1 MVSMP
6 DSLDGAHAVAARD
19 GGFVLALRWL
29 AERASAV
36 LAYLWSGWGAVS
48 SLLLFCALWEWG
60 GQYYGP
66 LILPGPLA
74 TFGRLGELLATGLAA
89 PELWISARRALT
101 GLGAAVLAGSV
112 LGMLAGRSLTAALV
126 SRPLVTL
133 LLGMPPI
140 AWLVLAMLWFGMG
153 DATPVFTVAVACFP
167 IVFAGAM
174 QGARTL
180 DGQLTDVARVY
191 RLSWWTTLL
200 DVHLP
205 HVVSYLLPAW
215 ITALGISWK
224 VVVMAELLATS
235 DGAGAALAVSRAQLD
250 MAGSLGW
257 VVAVLGLLLSLEYLL
272 LEPLK
277 RRLERWRMADAG

>member
-1 MVSMP
+1 MP

>member
-1 MVSMP
+1 MP
-6 DSLDGAHAVAARD
+6 ED
-19 GGFVLALRWL
+19 WL
-29 AERASAV
+29 AAPDGSDAPAGWDAGLLRRLAEGAGSV
-36 LAYLWSGWGAVS
+36 LAYLWSGWGAVA

-66 LILPGPLA
+66 LILPGPWA
-74 TFGRLGELLATGLAA
+74 TFERLGELLASGQAA
-89 PELWISARRALT
+89 PELWISARRTLA

-112 LGMLAGRSLTAALV
+112 LGMLAGRSLTAAV
-126 SRPLVTL
+126 VARPLVTL

-191 RLSWWTTLL
+191 RLPWWTTLFE
-200 DVHLP
+200 VHLP

-215 ITALGISWK
+215 ITALGMSWK
-224 VVVMAELLATS
+224 VVVMAELLAAS

-250 MAGSLGW
+250 MAGSMGW
-257 VVAVLGLLLSLEYLL
+257 IVAVLGLLLAIEYLL
-272 LEPLK
+272 LEPVK
-277 RRLERWRMADAG
+277 RVIERWRAVQA

>member
-48 SLLLFCALWEWG
+48 SLLLFCAIWEWG

-224 VVVMAELLATS
+224 VVVMAELLAAS

-257 VVAVLGLLLSLEYLL
+257 VVAVLGLLLGLEYLL

>member
-257 VVAVLGLLLSLEYLL
+257 VVAVLGLLLGLEYLL

>member
-1 MVSMP
+1 MP
-6 DSLDGAHAVAARD
+6 ED
-19 GGFVLALRWL
+19 WL
-29 AERASAV
+29 AAPDGSDAPAGWDAGMLRRLAEGAGSV
-36 LAYLWSGWGAVS
+36 LAYLWSGWGALA

-66 LILPGPLA
+66 LILPGPRA
-74 TFGRLGELLATGLAA
+74 TFERLGELLASGQAA
-89 PELWISARRALT
+89 PELWISARRTLA
-101 GLGAAVLAGSV
+101 GLGAAVLAGSI
-112 LGMLAGRSLTAALV
+112 LGMLAGRSLTAAV
-126 SRPLVTL
+126 VARPLVTL

-191 RLSWWTTLL
+191 RLPWWTTLFE
-200 DVHLP
+200 VHLP
-205 HVVSYLLPAW
+205 HVLSYLLPAW
-215 ITALGISWK
+215 ITALGMSWK
-224 VVVMAELLATS
+224 VVVMAELLAAS

-250 MAGSLGW
+250 MAGSMGW
-257 VVAVLGLLLSLEYLL
+257 IVAVLGLLLAIEYLL
-272 LEPLK
+272 LEPVK
-277 RRLERWRMADAG
+277 RVIERWRAVQA

>member
-1 MVSMP
+1 MLE
-6 DSLDGAHAVAARD
+6 D
-19 GGFVLALRWL
+19 WL
-29 AERASAV
+29 AAPDGSDAPAGWDAGLLRRLAEGAGSV
-36 LAYLWSGWGAVS
+36 LAYLWSGWGAVA

-66 LILPGPLA
+66 LILPGPWA
-74 TFGRLGELLATGLAA
+74 TFERLGELLASGQAA
-89 PELWISARRALT
+89 PELWISARRTLA

-112 LGMLAGRSLTAALV
+112 LGMLAGRSLTAAV
-126 SRPLVTL
+126 VARPLVTL

-191 RLSWWTTLL
+191 RLPWWTTLFE
-200 DVHLP
+200 VHLP

-215 ITALGISWK
+215 ITALGMSWK
-224 VVVMAELLATS
+224 VVVMAELLAAS

-250 MAGSLGW
+250 MAGSMGW
-257 VVAVLGLLLSLEYLL
+257 IVAVLGLLLAIEYLL
-272 LEPLK
+272 LEPVK
-277 RRLERWRMADAG
+277 RVIERWRAVQA

>member
-1 MVSMP
+1 MP
-6 DSLDGAHAVAARD
+6 RHPLDVTCGSDASAGWMAVASRRLADGAR
-19 GGFVLALRWL
+19 
-29 AERASAV
+29 AV
-36 LAYLWSGWGAVS
+36 LAYLWSGWGAVA

-74 TFGRLGELLATGLAA
+74 TFQRLGDLLASGLAA
-89 PELWISARRALT
+89 PELWISARRTLT

-167 IVFAGAM
+167 
-174 QGARTL
+174 
-180 DGQLTDVARVY
+180 
-191 RLSWWTTLL
+191 
-200 DVHLP
+200 
-205 HVVSYLLPAW
+205 VS
-215 ITALGISWK
+215 
-224 VVVMAELLATS
+224 
-235 DGAGAALAVSRAQLD
+235 GAGASPKHSRTGGVPIRSAVVR
-250 MAGSLGW
+250 
-257 VVAVLGLLLSLEYLL
+257 
-272 LEPLK
+272 
-277 RRLERWRMADAG
+277 